1 MSSRYNFA
9 KGKDLMVRGAQ
20 IRDMDDKSLTVDII
34 VNDFTQRDSH
44 GTTFD
49 PNAFNNSILTRG
61 PKAGE
66 AFRLRHLKHHDQR
79 QDAIGK
85 PLEIPYDNQVLRV
98 IGGITPSQRGRE
110 HYEDI
115 KFGLFEYSIGFYTLA
130 TDPKDD
136 SHITEVDWW
145 EYSSVTFG
153 SNPGTKTL
161 AVRHSILKQSEQLQA
176 VEEHADRIDI
186 ALHKGNYSDERFA
199 KMEQELKELRAM
211 VEKLTSAKTTRA
223 VNNNNSISPEIIK
236 SLFKN

>member
-1 MSSRYNFA
+1 
-9 KGKDLMVRGAQ
+9 MVRGAE
-20 IRDMDDKSLTVDII
+20 IRDMDDNKLTVDIV

-49 PNAFNNSILTRG
+49 PKAFNASILTRG
-61 PKAGE
+61 PKAGD

-153 SNPGTKTL
+153 SNPGTRTL
-161 AVRHSILKQSEQLQA
+161 AVRHSILNGSATIQEVA
-176 VEEHADRIDI
+176 EHADKVDV
-186 ALHKGNYSDERFA
+186 ALGKGNYTDERFA
-199 KMEQELKELRAM
+199 QMEKELKELRAI
-211 VEKLTSAKTTRA
+211 VERFTTKPA
-223 VNNNNSISPEIIK
+223 SPTPVVNNSISAEYIK